1 MSIGCLGTKIG
12 MTQVF
17 NEKGELLPITVIKA
31 DTSYITQ
38 IKKEETCG
46 YNAIQVGS
54 FEIGSIKTQNVLT
67 KPEIGHLKKQN
78 LPLLRSLKEYKVSNL
93 NDFVIGQ
100 KIDTN
105 SFTVGEYINI
115 SGKTIGKGNAGNIKK
130 HNFNR
135 GAMTHGSKHHRAQ
148 GSLGAGTTP
157 ARVFPGK
164 RMPGRLGNVTQTIK
178 NLQIIGL
185 DHEKGLILVKGSIPG
200 KFGNVVSISKI

>member
-17 NEKGELLPITVIKA
+17 NEKGELLPITVIKT
-31 DTSYITQ
+31 DTCYVTQ
-38 IKKEETCG
+38 IKTEETCG
-46 YNAIQVGS
+46 YNAVQIGFS
-54 FEIGSIKTQNVLT
+54 EINIMKKQKILT

-78 LPLLRSLKEYKVSNL
+78 LPLLRHLKEYKVKNIEEF
-93 NDFVIGQ
+93 NIGQ
-100 KIDTN
+100 KFDTN
-105 SFTVGEYINI
+105 YFSLGEFINI

-130 HNFNR
+130 HKFNR

-164 RMPGRLGNVTQTIK
+164 KMPGRLGNTFQTIK
-178 NLQIIGL
+178 NLEIIGL
-185 DHEKGLILVKGSIPG
+185 DHEKGLILIKGSVPG
-200 KFGNVVSISKI
+200 KFGNLVSISKS